1 MSLIK
6 SEDSGKWINALVA
19 LVSVVTGF
27 LFKKL
32 IDQLALWFDLEAK
45 VSSIQYL
52 AQGAGVVLGFSL
64 FIYILKNEKTASYLA
79 EVYDELV
86 KVVWPSKDATLKIT
100 VGLAIALVILASI
113 FVGVDFIFKNVLS
126 YLY

>member
-1 MSLIK
+1 MSIIK

-19 LVSVVTGF
+19 LFSVVTGF
-27 LFKKL
+27 LFKKF

-45 VSSIQYL
+45 VSSIHYL
-52 AQGAGVVLGFSL
+52 AQGAGVVLGFAL

-100 VGLAIALVILASI
+100 VGLAIALVILAGV
-113 FVGVDFIFKNVLS
+113 FVSVDFIFKNILK